1 MTEMMKKTGKLKVT
15 IEVEV
20 NEELMD
26 LAKDAMSKM
35 PMKMQEMW
43 KGQGHGAEKKE

>member
-1 MTEMMKKTGKLKVT
+1 MTEMQEKKGKLKIT

-20 NEELMD
+20 NADLMD

-35 PMKMQEMW
+35 PMRIQEMW
-43 KGQGHGAEKKE
+43 KGHGEKKE